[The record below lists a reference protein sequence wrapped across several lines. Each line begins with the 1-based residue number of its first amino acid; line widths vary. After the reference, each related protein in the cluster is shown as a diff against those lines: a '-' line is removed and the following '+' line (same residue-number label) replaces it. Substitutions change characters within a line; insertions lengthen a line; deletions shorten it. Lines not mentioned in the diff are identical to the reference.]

1 MNIVRAQQWGF
12 DSVAELIGAR
22 VRCIYNFFFFFS
34 SYMTE
39 FFTNFYQ
46 LLLCMQAEGILPE
59 MQRASAAWCAPL
71 QRLRALRLCD

>member
-1 MNIVRAQQWGF
+1 
-12 DSVAELIGAR
+12 
-22 VRCIYNFFFFFS
+22 
-34 SYMTE
+34 MTE